1 MLYDLISIVTEE
13 GNVIENIPDDFY
25 IPEDLKRFYELTNNN
40 IVVMGRKTFDTLK
53 KPLKNR
59 INIVITKNT
68 NYQNSNNLFYCKLED
83 LDNILNKLENLDNIL
98 NKLEDLD
105 NILNKLENFDN
116 ILNKLDIINKKIFI
130 IGGYEIYNT
139 LINKCNKL
147 YLTIVY
153 SKINGKKLLSFDKIN
168 KEYQIIDQ
176 SEIFYSTNTKCNYNY
191 ITYQKI

>member
-1 MLYDLISIVTEE
+1 MLYNLISIVTEE

-83 LDNILNKLENLDNIL
+83 LDNILNKL
-98 NKLEDLD
+98 
-105 NILNKLENFDN
+105 
-116 ILNKLDIINKKIFI
+116 DIINKKIFI

-168 KEYQIIDQ
+168 NDYQIIDQ

>member
-1 MLYDLISIVTEE
+1 
-13 GNVIENIPDDFY
+13 
-25 IPEDLKRFYELTNNN
+25 
-40 IVVMGRKTFDTLK
+40 MGRKTFDTLK

-83 LDNILNKLENLDNIL
+83 L
-98 NKLEDLD
+98 
-105 NILNKLENFDN
+105 DN

-153 SKINGKKLLSFDKIN
+153 SKINGKKLLSFDTIN
-168 KEYQIIDQ
+168 NEYQIIDQ

>member
-1 MLYDLISIVTEE
+1 MLYNLISIVTEE

-83 LDNILNKLENLDNIL
+83 LDNILNKL
-98 NKLEDLD
+98 
-105 NILNKLENFDN
+105 
-116 ILNKLDIINKKIFI
+116 DIINKKIFV

-153 SKINGKKLLSFDKIN
+153 SKINGKKLLSFDTIN
-168 KEYQIIDQ
+168 NDYQIIDQ

>member
-1 MLYDLISIVTEE
+1 MLFDLVSIVTEE

-40 IVVMGRKTFDTLK
+40 IVIMGRKTFDTLK

-59 INIVITKNT
+59 INIVITRNT
-68 NYQNSNNLFYCKLED
+68 NYQNSNNLFYCKLE
-83 LDNILNKLENLDNIL
+83 NLDNIL
-98 NKLEDLD
+98 N
-105 NILNKLENFDN
+105 I
-116 ILNKLDIINKKIFI
+116 LDILNKKIFI

-168 KEYQIIDQ
+168 NEYQIIDQ
-176 SEIFYSTNTKCNYNY
+176 SKIFHSTNNKCDYNY

>member
-83 LDNILNKLENLDNIL
+83 LDNILNKLED
-98 NKLEDLD
+98 
-105 NILNKLENFDN
+105 FD
-116 ILNKLDIINKKIFI
+116 NKLDIINKKIFV

-153 SKINGKKLLSFDKIN
+153 SKINGKKLLSFDTIN
-168 KEYQIIDQ
+168 NEYQIIDQ

>member
-68 NYQNSNNLFYCKLED
+68 NYQNLNNLFYCKLED
-83 LDNILNKLENLDNIL
+83 LDNILNKL
-98 NKLEDLD
+98 KDLD
-105 NILNKLENFDN
+105 NILNKPKD
-116 ILNKLDIINKKIFI
+116 LDKKIFI

-168 KEYQIIDQ
+168 NEYQIIDQ